1 VLGVIF
7 SLLGGSA
14 TIIRIAA
21 GKIGGFIVIIM
32 GLKLLN
38 IINIPFL
45 DYEKRLDTQPDK
57 YQPLLSSFVL
67 GVIFSAG
74 WSPCIGPVLGS
85 ILMIVLNHGDLQV
98 GIILLTSYSLG
109 LAIPFIILSL
119 FWDSVFKYLKRIAIV
134 TRYIDLISGIILVII
149 GIMLILGLFQQ
160 LSSFG
165 TFLNL

>member
-1 VLGVIF
+1 
-7 SLLGGSA
+7 
-14 TIIRIAA
+14 
-21 GKIGGFIVIIM
+21 
-32 GLKLLN
+32 
-38 IINIPFL
+38 
-45 DYEKRLDTQPDK
+45 
-57 YQPLLSSFVL
+57 LLSSFVL